1 MKERKKILFCTPFD
15 LSTGSGIARCSHHII
30 NFYNE
35 QKDLECELKILP
47 MDRTNSNGRSRF
59 KLIKRIFHGLSDYT
73 KIIDNIKIELDNNKY
88 DIVHIASSASI
99 SLYKDY
105 ICLKELRKRK
115 IKSII
120 HFHFGRIPELA
131 KANNWEWKFI
141 LKIARLASKIIVIDL
156 ASCNTLKKH
165 GVINVEYLPNPLSPT
180 IEKII
185 EQNHDIKR
193 SDKTI
198 LFVGHVIRTKGVYEL
213 AEACSSI
220 EDINLRVIGLYND
233 NVKNEL
239 LEIYRRNNN
248 ISNIEFTG
256 NIPALEVI
264 KEMLSC
270 TIFTL
275 PTYTEGFPNVILESM
290 ACGCPIIT
298 TSVGAI
304 PEMLNFDNGS
314 TCGLCVSPQNT
325 EDLKKAIL
333 LMLKDK
339 EYSTSCSEN
348 VKKRVKEKYSMPIIW
363 KQMCEIWNT
372 TIYK

>member
-185 EQNHDIKR
+185 EQNHYIKR
-193 SDKTI
+193 KDRTI

-220 EDINLRVIGLYND
+220 GNINLKIVGLYSD
-233 NVKNEL
+233 NVKNDL
-239 LEIYRRNNN
+239 LEIYKRNKN
-248 ISNIEFTG
+248 ISSVEFTG
-256 NIPALEVI
+256 NIEAEKVI

-270 TIFTL
+270 AIFCL

-290 ACGCPIIT
+290 ACGCTIIT
-298 TSVGAI
+298 TAVGAI
-304 PEMLNFDNGS
+304 PEMLDIDGEKPA
-314 TCGLCVSPQNT
+314 GICVGVQ
-325 EDLKKAIL
+325 D
-333 LMLKDK
+333 
-339 EYSTSCSEN
+339 
-348 VKKRVKEKYSMPIIW
+348 VKELKEKIEYYLNNDNEASIFGGRAKIRVNKMYSIDSVMSQLINIW
-363 KQMCEIWNT
+363 KSI
-372 TIYK
+372 K